1 MKRSRIFVVALVAI
15 VGAAAVGS
23 AVEVVDETEHGTR
36 LAPTHQIL
44 DLLTEQ
50 GFDVDQLDGEQ
61 AQDLMN
67 GLARDE
73 EVYPGLK
80 ALIHG
85 ELWRGLNAGVGTLS
99 YAGDDETEV
108 EVVYMDIAGYMWRL
122 YFPEE

>member
-1 MKRSRIFVVALVAI
+1 MKRSRIVVIALVAI

-23 AVEVVDETEHGTR
+23 AVEVVDKTEHGTR

-67 GLARDE
+67 ELARDE

>member
-1 MKRSRIFVVALVAI
+1 MKRSKVFAIALLAI
-15 VGAAAVGS
+15 IGAAAVGS
-23 AVEVVDETEHGTR
+23 AVEVVGETEHGTR
-36 LAPTHQIL
+36 LAPTQQIL

-50 GFDVDQLDGEQ
+50 GFAVDQLDSVQ

-67 GLARDE
+67 ELTRDE
-73 EVYPGLK
+73 EVYPDLK

-85 ELWRGLNAGVGTLS
+85 ELWRGLNAGVGTIT

-122 YFPEE
+122 YLSEE

>member
-1 MKRSRIFVVALVAI
+1 MKRSKVFAIALVAI
-15 VGAAAVGS
+15 IGAAAVGS
-23 AVEVVDETEHGTR
+23 AVEVVGETEHGTR
-36 LAPTHQIL
+36 LAPTQQIL

-50 GFDVDQLDGEQ
+50 GFAVDQLDGVQ

-67 GLARDE
+67 ELTRDE
-73 EVYPGLK
+73 EVYPDLK

-85 ELWRGLNAGVGTLS
+85 ELWRGLNAGVGTIP

-122 YFPEE
+122 YLSEE

>member
-1 MKRSRIFVVALVAI
+1 MKRSKVFAIALVAI
-15 VGAAAVGS
+15 IGAAAVGS
-23 AVEVVDETEHGTR
+23 AVEVVGETEHGTR
-36 LAPTHQIL
+36 LAPTQQIL

-50 GFDVDQLDGEQ
+50 GFAVDQLDGVQ

-67 GLARDE
+67 ELTRDE
-73 EVYPGLK
+73 EVYPDLK

-85 ELWRGLNAGVGTLS
+85 ELWRGLNAGVGTIT

-122 YFPEE
+122 YLSEE

>member
-50 GFDVDQLDGEQ
+50 GFDVDQLDSEQ
-61 AQDLMN
+61 AEDLMN
-67 GLARDE
+67 ELTRDE

-85 ELWRGLNAGVGTLS
+85 ELWRGLNVGVGTLS
-99 YAGDDETEV
+99 YAGDDEV

-122 YFPEE
+122 YLSEE

>member
-1 MKRSRIFVVALVAI
+1 MKRSKVFAIALVAI
-15 VGAAAVGS
+15 IGAAAVGS
-23 AVEVVDETEHGTR
+23 AVEVVGETEHGTR
-36 LAPTHQIL
+36 LAPTQQIL

-50 GFDVDQLDGEQ
+50 GFAVDQLDGVK

-67 GLARDE
+67 ELTRDE
-73 EVYPGLK
+73 EVYPDLK

-85 ELWRGLNAGVGTLS
+85 ELWRGLNAGVGTIT

-122 YFPEE
+122 YLSEE

>member
-1 MKRSRIFVVALVAI
+1 MKRSKVFAIALVAI
-15 VGAAAVGS
+15 IGAAAVGS
-23 AVEVVDETEHGTR
+23 AVEVVGETEHGTR
-36 LAPTHQIL
+36 LAPTQQIL

-50 GFDVDQLDGEQ
+50 GFAVDQLDSVQ

-67 GLARDE
+67 ELTRDE
-73 EVYPGLK
+73 EVYPDLK

-85 ELWRGLNAGVGTLS
+85 ELWRGLNAGVGTIT

-122 YFPEE
+122 YLSEE

>member
-1 MKRSRIFVVALVAI
+1 MKRSKVFAIALVAI

-23 AVEVVDETEHGTR
+23 AVAVVGETEHGTR
-36 LAPTHQIL
+36 LAPTQQIL

-67 GLARDE
+67 ELTRDE
-73 EVYPGLK
+73 EVYPDLK

-85 ELWRGLNAGVGTLS
+85 ELWRGLNAGVGTLT

-122 YFPEE
+122 YLSEE

>member
-50 GFDVDQLDGEQ
+50 GFDVDQLDSEQ
-61 AQDLMN
+61 AEDLMN
-67 GLARDE
+67 ELTRDE

-85 ELWRGLNAGVGTLS
+85 ELWRGLNVGVGTLS
-99 YAGDDETEV
+99 YAGDDEV

-122 YFPEE
+122 YLPEE

>member
-1 MKRSRIFVVALVAI
+1 MKRSKVFAIALVAI

-23 AVEVVDETEHGTR
+23 AVEVVGETVHGTR
-36 LAPTHQIL
+36 LAPTQQIL
-44 DLLTEQ
+44 DLLAEQ
-50 GFDVDQLDGEQ
+50 GFDVDQLDSEP

-67 GLARDE
+67 ELARDE

-85 ELWRGLNAGVGTLS
+85 ELSRGLNADVGTLS
-99 YAGDDETEV
+99 YAGDDDTEV

-122 YFPEE
+122 YLSEE

>member
-23 AVEVVDETEHGTR
+23 AVEVVGETEHGTR

-67 GLARDE
+67 ELARDE